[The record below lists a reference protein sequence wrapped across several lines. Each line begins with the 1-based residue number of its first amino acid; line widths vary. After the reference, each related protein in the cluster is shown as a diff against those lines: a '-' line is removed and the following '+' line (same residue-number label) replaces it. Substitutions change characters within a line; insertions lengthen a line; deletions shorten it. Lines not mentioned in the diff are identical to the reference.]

1 MRITT
6 KLLLLSCLFAGAFFA
21 YSKGYIPIDAFRH
34 APQKRFQTEPVQRR
48 TILLKKVFSGNLTPR
63 KEIKVEAHITG
74 VIEKLFVQPGDC
86 IQPGKVLACIAI
98 QPDAQAVEKAKHAL
112 HLASIVRKQ
121 ERASYMRNKQLFA
134 KKMLARSVYET
145 ALADFEKAK
154 QHFETAQKQL
164 QIVQHGYIKGNGTNG
179 NLIKATSKG
188 TILELPVKEGG
199 AVKGVSNQASGTV
212 VAVIADMDDFL
223 FTAYVSELD
232 VVHLSKGM
240 SFDIALNADKEKKF
254 RVVLTKIAPKASEQ
268 SLEKGDVKFEIEG
281 LIKSPKSAKK
291 FLRVGYVAL
300 AEVTVQKAT
309 NVLAVPEKY
318 IHSEGKNYF
327 VWCLESGKKIK
338 KNVVLGL
345 SDGLYAEAIKGLN
358 EKDQLIVEE

>member
-1 MRITT
+1 MRMTT
-6 KLLLLSCLFAGAFFA
+6 KLLLLSCLLAGAFFA
-21 YSKGYIPIDAFRH
+21 YSKGYIPMEVFRR
-34 APQKRFQTEPVQRR
+34 APQKTFQTEPVQRR
-48 TILLKKVFSGNLTPR
+48 TILRKKVFSGNLTPR

-74 VIEKLFVQPGDC
+74 VVEKLLVQPGDC
-86 IQPGKVLACIAI
+86 VQPGKDLARIAI
-98 QPDAQAVEKAKHAL
+98 QPDAQAVEKAKHEL
-112 HLASIVRKQ
+112 QLASIALKQ
-121 ERASYMRNKQLFA
+121 TRTSHMRNKQLFA
-134 KKMLARSVYET
+134 KKMLAKSDYET
-145 ALADFEKAK
+145 TLADFEKAK
-154 QHFETAQKQL
+154 QNFETAQKQV
-164 QIVQHGYIKGNGTNG
+164 QIVQHGYIKGNNING

-223 FTAYVSELD
+223 FKAYVSELD

-240 SFDIALNADKEKKF
+240 SFDIALNADNKKKF
-254 RVVLTKIAPKASEQ
+254 RVVLTKIAPKASEKV
-268 SLEKGDVKFEIEG
+268 LEKGEVKFEIEG

-291 FLRVGYVAL
+291 FLRVGYLAL

-318 IHSEGKNYF
+318 IQSEGKDYF
-327 VWCLESGKKIK
+327 VWCLEAGQKVK

-345 SDGLYAEAIKGLN
+345 SDGLYAEAKKGLN